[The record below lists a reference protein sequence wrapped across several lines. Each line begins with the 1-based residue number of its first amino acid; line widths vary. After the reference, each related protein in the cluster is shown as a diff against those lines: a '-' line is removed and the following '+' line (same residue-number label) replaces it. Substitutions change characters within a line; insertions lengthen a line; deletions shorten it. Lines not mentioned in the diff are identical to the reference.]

1 MDAVYFTT
9 KTIIKNKAIMFSFL
23 SIEFAICFIVFFC
36 IYWTLQKNIHHQ
48 NLLLTIASYA
58 ILYLMA
64 GALPVV
70 ILFLL
75 SAFVIVIANLIVN
88 SSHKKLFLWI
98 GITTSLLNLIIFKYY
113 NFFYETIST
122 RLSII
127 NFDDSNIL
135 STIIFPLG
143 ISYYSFMAI
152 SYLVDLYHHAKN
164 NTANKNNHLSPLQVF
179 CHLSLFMTLTAGPI
193 ARVND
198 AKGMTDIHHRSSA
211 LGVQLNRPRT
221 LKYPMLAFAL
231 ILLALAKKWWI
242 AGWLADTWVNPIFAN
257 PSQYHSLEV
266 LVGIYAYTLQ
276 LFLDFSGYSELMI
289 GFGLLLG
296 FYLPVNFRAPL
307 LAHNIRDF
315 WNKWHISLSTWI
327 RDYIYIPLGGGQA
340 SFARVQI
347 NLLIAMGLSGIWH
360 GSTLNFL
367 LWGLLHGLA
376 LVLLNCSDY
385 LFAKINQTDIKN
397 VRNLSTKHP
406 LTKCLSIFLTVHFVV
421 FCFVFFRATSFE
433 EALVIFRA
441 LLLNHHNIA
450 WQSNPLYTL
459 IVMLAAWLLYPA
471 VRKHFY
477 RVIEWAKRMP
487 SALIYGLLFIGFMV
501 VVIFAPAGIPGF
513 IYANF

>member
-1 MDAVYFTT
+1 
-9 KTIIKNKAIMFSFL
+9 MFSFL
-23 SIEFAICFIVFFC
+23 SIEFALCFIVFFC
-36 IYWTLQKNIHHQ
+36 IYWTLQKNITHQ
-48 NLLLTIASYA
+48 NILLTIASYA

-64 GALPVV
+64 GLLPTV
-70 ILFLL
+70 ILFLF
-75 SAFVIVIANLIVN
+75 STFVVVIAHFIANHDN
-88 SSHKKLFLWI
+88 KKLFLI
-98 GITTSLLNLIIFKYY
+98 MGIIITLLNLIIFKYY
-113 NFFYETIST
+113 NFFYEEISA
-122 RLSII
+122 RLYLAS
-127 NFDDSNIL
+127 FDSSNVL

-152 SYLVDLYHHAKN
+152 SYLVDLYRHVKN
-164 NTANKNNHLSPLQVF
+164 NTLDKNNHPSALQIF

-193 ARVND
+193 ARIND
-198 AKGMTDIHHRSSA
+198 AKGMTDIFNRSSA
-211 LGVQLNRPRT
+211 LGQQLNRPRT
-221 LKYPMLAFAL
+221 LKYPILAFAL
-231 ILLALAKKWWI
+231 ILLALTKKWWL

-257 PSQYHSLEV
+257 PSQYHSLEI

-296 FYLPVNFRAPL
+296 FYLPVNFKAPL

-340 SFARVQI
+340 SFTRVQI

-385 LFAKINQTDIKN
+385 LFAKVYQTDIKN

-406 LTKCLSIFLTVHFVV
+406 FTKCLSIFLTVHFVV
-421 FCFVFFRATSFE
+421 FCFVFFRATSFQE
-433 EALVIFRA
+433 TLTVFKALFF
-441 LLLNHHNIA
+441 NHQNIA
-450 WQSNPLYTL
+450 WQANPIYTL
-459 IVMLAAWLLYPA
+459 IIMLIAWLLYPW
-471 VRKHFY
+471 VRQYFHHIV
-477 RVIEWAKRMP
+477 RIAKLMP
-487 SALIYGLLFIGFMV
+487 NALLYALLFIGFMIV
-501 VVIFAPAGIPGF
+501 VVFAPAGIPGF